1 MHIIYIYNKNL
12 HITYFQLANM
22 SNFLWTYIDNLLA
35 ETVPVLSSIFIPYS
49 FFMGGLG
56 VNAIFICIPLWMYN
70 NNFMSEAD
78 VWDIFQ
84 FCCAVIRTSDLFSC
98 CSKHTTRFQTILLFP
113 YTAGACVKLIQS
125 QSVTPNIFCASCMIC
140 NDISG
145 NLNIHK
151 LCHYYCVTDFIDT
164 RTLLLSSTWAG
175 LGKDTL
181 SAIV

>member
-1 MHIIYIYNKNL
+1 MNL
-12 HITYFQLANM
+12 HRY
-22 SNFLWTYIDNLLA
+22 LLA

-84 FCCAVIRTSDLFSC
+84 FFSLAAQNTQQDFKQ
-98 CSKHTTRFQTILLFP
+98 SFWFP

-125 QSVTPNIFCASCMIC
+125 QSVMPKSSVPLAWYVMIFLAILTHTSFAIIIVSPTSLTQGRCCSVVHGLVWA
-140 NDISG
+140 
-145 NLNIHK
+145 
-151 LCHYYCVTDFIDT
+151 
-164 RTLLLSSTWAG
+164 RTHFLLLFRRTA
-175 LGKDTL
+175 
-181 SAIV
+181 AVPIRERHFYC

>member
-1 MHIIYIYNKNL
+1 MNL
-12 HITYFQLANM
+12 HRY
-22 SNFLWTYIDNLLA
+22 LLA

-70 NNFMSEAD
+70 NNFMSGAD

-98 CSKHTTRFQTILLFP
+98 CSKHTTRFQTILLF
-113 YTAGACVKLIQS
+113 
-125 QSVTPNIFCASCMIC
+125 SVHSWCLCQTNSITKCDAKTFCASCMIC

-145 NLNIHK
+145 NLNTHE

-181 SAIV
+181 SAIRRTAAVPIREIHFYC